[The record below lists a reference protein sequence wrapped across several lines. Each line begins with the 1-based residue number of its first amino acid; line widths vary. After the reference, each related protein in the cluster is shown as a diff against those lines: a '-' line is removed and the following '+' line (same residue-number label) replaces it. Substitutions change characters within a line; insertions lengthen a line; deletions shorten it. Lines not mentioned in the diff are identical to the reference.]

1 MIQRYFGIILTNL
14 NPCEI
19 WFCDFGFPL
28 QNPAFAVSCREDG
41 GKECSRKKGIII
53 GIDAGGGYID
63 SGKEVFTYMGL
74 IAEYQNGSCNV
85 KVFDDG
91 IVKTQEEARQIL
103 RNVSQILYQEEFRK
117 YLEGKSL
124 TAERE
129 ESEKL

>member
-1 MIQRYFGIILTNL
+1 
-14 NPCEI
+14 
-19 WFCDFGFPL
+19 
-28 QNPAFAVSCREDG
+28 
-41 GKECSRKKGIII
+41 
-53 GIDAGGGYID
+53 
-63 SGKEVFTYMGL
+63 MGL